1 MVGWHNAVATRLG
14 EALAETEGREPR
26 DGKASQYFDSSLSV
40 TPFHGAQNYSH
51 LKQGQRSLS
60 FACPCLSS
68 FAPIRGLLILPSLTA
83 GRLARGRQPAELL
96 LRPSEFVLDLQN
108 LPARYARPTNFNMHR
123 TSKTPGANYANTL
136 HRVFKM
142 FPIGNILRRCGT

>member
-51 LKQGQRSLS
+51 LQQGQRSLS
-60 FACPCLSS
+60 FAHPCLSS
-68 FAPIRGLLILPSLTA
+68 FAPPWRGLLILPSLLT
-83 GRLARGRQPAELL
+83 GRRN
-96 LRPSEFVLDLQN
+96 S
-108 LPARYARPTNFNMHR
+108 
-123 TSKTPGANYANTL
+123 GASPHGEAAKNS
-136 HRVFKM
+136 HGVE
-142 FPIGNILRRCGT
+142 